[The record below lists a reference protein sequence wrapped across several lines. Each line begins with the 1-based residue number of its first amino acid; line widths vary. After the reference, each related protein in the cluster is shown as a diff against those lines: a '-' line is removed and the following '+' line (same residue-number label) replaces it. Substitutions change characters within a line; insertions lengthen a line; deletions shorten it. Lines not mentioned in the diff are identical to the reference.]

1 MIGFTRAGC
10 SDHGS
15 AVRLTVTLSAS
26 FLCYTRGVETTAQF
40 EKYFDRCPNCSGT
53 GFAARELGQSTTLC
67 SSCHGSAMALSLAND
82 DVVISLPLFVD
93 FTTHVKALI
102 FKIIF
107 VVLASIF
114 LTGVPYVIYLY
125 AVGFVRRLTNL

>member
-1 MIGFTRAGC
+1 M
-10 SDHGS
+10 S
-15 AVRLTVTLSAS
+15 
-26 FLCYTRGVETTAQF
+26 AQF
-40 EKYFDRCPNCSGT
+40 EKYFDRCPGCSGT
-53 GFAARELGQSTTLC
+53 GFAAGELGKSTTLC

-93 FTTHVKALI
+93 FTARVKALI

-114 LTGVPYVIYLY
+114 LIGVPYVIYLY
-125 AVGFVRRLTNL
+125 ALGFIRSLANL